1 MDLRNRQ
8 GVDYADSRWGY
19 AHSQRGYAVKRQ
31 VENTPSATALQRQLF
46 HAREARRYAREG
58 VERAE
63 DIAQAVADKA
73 RASGTARDVEA
84 VQKADQ
90 LLSAARARLSAA
102 DLRVAKWESTLAA
115 EVRWAERLKVVR
127 RMLLRQYDGLGPQ
140 YELLVERAARAA
152 VRAEQADEVA
162 EETEAQE
169 HRALSRE
176 IRETIQALQ
185 KHTESTKQEVIDK
198 HVNAQCALIVA
209 IVEQVVQPQA
219 PELWREVTEVLSAK
233 VPERN

>member
-1 MDLRNRQ
+1 MWKPPE
-8 GVDYADSRWGY
+8 GGPGA
-19 AHSQRGYAVKRQ
+19 QRGQ
-31 VENTPSATALQRQLF
+31 VAPLRRRPACGEMGVHAGRGSALGR
-46 HAREARRYAREG
+46 
-58 VERAE
+58 
-63 DIAQAVADKA
+63 
-73 RASGTARDVEA
+73 
-84 VQKADQ
+84 
-90 LLSAARARLSAA
+90 
-102 DLRVAKWESTLAA
+102 AA
-115 EVRWAERLKVVR
+115 EGRSPDAPPPVRWP
-127 RMLLRQYDGLGPQ
+127 GPQ

-219 PELWREVTEVLSAK
+219 PELWREVTEVLSRETVPARAELIGGLKKLKQGICTSKWRWERPKQHGSRLGDRPGPPGSGQAPTSEPLHFGSKQIAK
-233 VPERN
+233 KRGGVRAGSD